1 MSTEPTPLYDEV
13 EMAEDIDKLKARVR
27 ELEAALMEIAVMQNQ
42 AKCGLSRIDAVF
54 NRLDAKGDGDE

>member
-42 AKCGLSRIDAVF
+42 AKCGLS
-54 NRLDAKGDGDE
+54 N